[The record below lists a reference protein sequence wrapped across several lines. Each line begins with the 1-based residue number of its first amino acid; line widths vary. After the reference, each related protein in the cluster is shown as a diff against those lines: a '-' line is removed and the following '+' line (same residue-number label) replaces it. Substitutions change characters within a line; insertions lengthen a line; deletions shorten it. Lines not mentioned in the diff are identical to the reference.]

1 MLIIQEYSGSELFV
15 TQYSN
20 EVNRRWKHWTFV
32 LYCFSL
38 NRIFFVFRSR
48 TPYVMKHWHRCNT
61 SVRTAHFCVNIHHE
75 NFYFKW
81 LLFWQKNTIRSI
93 SIINTENT
101 FHILLNE
108 WTQKSSSVRVCQLS
122 DTKLCMYIFLILAN
136 SNLLLICLLVK
147 TNFNFKQS
155 KLNLYCI
162 NAKGLKYSALPNNW
176 QFFFQAK

>member
-1 MLIIQEYSGSELFV
+1 
-15 TQYSN
+15 
-20 EVNRRWKHWTFV
+20 
-32 LYCFSL
+32 
-38 NRIFFVFRSR
+38 
-48 TPYVMKHWHRCNT
+48 MKLWHRCNT
-61 SVRTAHFCVNIHHE
+61 SVRTTHFCVKIWCVNIHHE

-122 DTKLCMYIFLILAN
+122 DTKLCMYIFWYWLIL
-136 SNLLLICLLVK
+136 ICFSSAFWSKLSP
-147 TNFNFKQS
+147 NFNFKQS
-155 KLNLYCI
+155 KLNLYGI

-176 QFFFQAK
+176 QFFFQVK

>member
-1 MLIIQEYSGSELFV
+1 
-15 TQYSN
+15 
-20 EVNRRWKHWTFV
+20 
-32 LYCFSL
+32 
-38 NRIFFVFRSR
+38 
-48 TPYVMKHWHRCNT
+48 MKHWHRCNT
-61 SVRTAHFCVNIHHE
+61 SVRTAHFCVKIRRANIHHE

-101 FHILLNE
+101 FHILLSE

-122 DTKLCMYIFLILAN
+122 DTKLCMYIFWYWLIL
-136 SNLLLICLLVK
+136 ICFSFAFWSKLS

-162 NAKGLKYSALPNNW
+162 NAKGLKYSALLNNW
-176 QFFFQAK
+176 QFFFQVK